1 MGMSNYHIHN
11 LHPFNLL
18 VFLMQSTHWLSYK
31 DSPRAQIFRR
41 DHRNVNSVLSMAKI
55 MRSNDWRNDP
65 VSQRLLG
72 LRTARSIITLVA
84 LNTNTVFYDVFDFYF
99 YNSLASRLCFNFKFI
114 FMKSKLVLGFD

>member
-18 VFLMQSTHWLSYK
+18 VFLMQSTHWLSYN
-31 DSPRAQIFRR
+31 DSPRAKIFRR

-72 LRTARSIITLVA
+72 LRTARSINTFFITTLHFMMS
-84 LNTNTVFYDVFDFYF
+84 LISIFTTV
-99 YNSLASRLCFNFKFI
+99 
-114 FMKSKLVLGFD
+114 